1 MGLFLYGFNR
11 LDRKNSLSPHKDDH
25 STISNKKKK
34 KKKKAHFQTISIFP
48 YLLNQ
53 KSCIIQTYRTRHLLP
68 NDMLNYYLSDKNR

>member
-11 LDRKNSLSPHKDDH
+11 LDRKNSLSPHKDVL
-25 STISNKKKK
+25 SRLGKKK